1 MKTFKLF
8 GMIVLIKLG
17 LDLITVSNSD
27 SLVLWVQDYAVVN
40 SKVYPVAGVEK
51 GGSYF
56 HCCPCSFPN
65 QKYRMLRGCYLIQFM

>member
-27 SLVLWVQDYAVVN
+27 SLVLWVKDYAVVN
-40 SKVYPVAGVEK
+40 SSGRSGEK
-51 GGSYF
+51 GALTSIAVPVVF
-56 HCCPCSFPN
+56 QTKSIEC
-65 QKYRMLRGCYLIQFM
+65 